1 MATEGNVLY
10 RDRAAIAVM
19 GPARADG
26 PKAGRVAEVASA
38 LGHHLGRAGYA
49 VVVEGHGLTARSVAR
64 AARQV
69 EAPVVAIEAAG
80 SDPKAW
86 SEISGVDSVTGEGVF
101 GVLAKVLAHADAML
115 LIAGDLH
122 AVALLT
128 QVWTWGLE
136 PDAPYRQVILVGD
149 GWPEAVRTLADAV
162 GLDLKTR
169 AMVTFAKEA
178 PEAVEALR
186 YYIAP

>member
-1 MATEGNVLY
+1 
-10 RDRAAIAVM
+10 M

-26 PKAGRVAEVASA
+26 PRAGRVTDMAGA

-49 VVVEGHGLTARSVAR
+49 VIVEGHGLTARTAAVS
-64 AARQV
+64 ARQV
-69 EAPVVAIEAAG
+69 EGTVAAVEM
-80 SDPKAW
+80 
-86 SEISGVDSVTGEGVF
+86 SGVDPKTWSGTNGVEIVEAADTF
-101 GVLAKVLAHADAML
+101 DALHKVLELADAMVL
-115 LIAGDLH
+115 LAGDLH

-128 QVWTWGLE
+128 QIWSWGLE
-136 PDAPYRQVILVGD
+136 PDAPYRQVILVGE

-162 GLDLKTR
+162 GLDAKTR

-186 YYIAP
+186 YYVAP

>member
-1 MATEGNVLY
+1 
-10 RDRAAIAVM
+10 M

-26 PKAGRVAEVASA
+26 PRAGRATEMASA

-49 VVVEGHGLTARSVAR
+49 VVVEGHGLTAKAAAQS
-64 AARQV
+64 ARQID
-69 EAPVVAIEAAG
+69 APVAAIEATGFDA
-80 SDPKAW
+80 KAW
-86 SEISGVDSVTGEGVF
+86 SGTSGVDIVEVDGVF
-101 GVLAKVLAHADAML
+101 GSLQKTLELADAMVL
-115 LIAGDLH
+115 LAGDLH

-128 QVWTWGLE
+128 QVWSWGLE

-162 GLDLKTR
+162 GLDAKTR

-186 YYIAP
+186 YYIAPS

>member
-1 MATEGNVLY
+1 MT
-10 RDRAAIAVM
+10 
-19 GPARADG
+19 
-26 PKAGRVAEVASA
+26 EVASA

-69 EAPVVAIEAAG
+69 EAPVVAIEAVG
-80 SDPKAW
+80 GDPKAW
-86 SEISGVDSVTGEGVF
+86 SEITGVDNISAD
-101 GVLAKVLAHADAML
+101 GVLGVLEQVLAHADAML
-115 LIAGDLH
+115 LLAGDLH
-122 AVALLT
+122 AVAVLT
-128 QVWTWGLE
+128 QVWSWGLE
-136 PDAPYRQVILVGD
+136 PDAPYRQVILVGE

-186 YYIAP
+186 YYISP